1 MELSITIIACELL
14 AQSKVILYREPPTVT
29 IDVFN
34 SELEKVGIQVFRIDA
49 DLLGFRLLTPEKQ
62 NICQRGGIM
71 PNSGPNF
78 FFHNLEASSK
88 RSFEVI
94 GPVDENVGMQ
104 VPDSIATFDVA
115 VRECLGID

>member
-14 AQSKVILYREPPTVT
+14 AQSKAILYREPPTVT

-34 SELEKVGIQVFRIDA
+34 SELEKVGIQVFRIYA
-49 DLLGFRLLTPEKQ
+49 DLLGFRLLTPEKKNFVSDVASCRIPDQ
-62 NICQRGGIM
+62 I
-71 PNSGPNF
+71 F

-94 GPVDENVGMQ
+94 GPVHENVGMQ
-104 VPDSIATFDVA
+104 VPNSIATFDVA